1 MIFEMTCDLVH
12 LNMINILF
20 NHNKKKKKM
29 LEDIRSQLNQSKA
42 THESEM
48 SRMESRIMN
57 KIDETQRN
65 SDKFDRFDRKLDDYT
80 NQMNKRFMTFEDEFQ
95 RNLNKLA
102 SSTEVKTQTLSY
114 FISLIINMF
123 II

>member
-1 MIFEMTCDLVH
+1 
-12 LNMINILF
+12 
-20 NHNKKKKKM
+20 M
-29 LEDIRSQLNQSKA
+29 LEDIRGQLNQSKA

-48 SRMESRIMN
+48 SRMESRVMN

-80 NQMNKRFMTFEDEFQ
+80 NQMNKRFLTFEDEFQ

-102 SSTEVKTQTLSY
+102 SSTEVNQILPH
-114 FISLIINMF
+114 FIVKY
-123 II
+123 